1 MLKWF
6 DELSEFVRP
15 GAAVAAIALIA
26 VLGACY
32 PGDISGI
39 EETDV
44 VLTVHSGNDFSTYS
58 TYAMPD
64 TVMDVCENAD
74 DPECENALDIDH
86 SYDAEILAQIA
97 ARMQGYGYQ
106 RVPIEAV
113 DENNLPD
120 VFLLVSVS
128 ATERTSTT
136 IWWPWWGWGGWWPGW
151 GPGWGPG
158 YPVAS
163 VTRWNQGTL
172 EMTMIDPGDTVP
184 DQEIFNVQWDA
195 TLSGVLSSANN
206 PIDTNRIDRGIQ
218 QAFDQSPYL
227 DTNAN

>member
-1 MLKWF
+1 MQKQ
-6 DELSEFVRP
+6 FVGLRALTGP
-15 GAAVAAIALIA
+15 GMGLAGIALILA
-26 VLGACY
+26 LGACY

-44 VLTVHSGNDFSTYS
+44 VLTIHGGNDFSAYN

-64 TVMDVCENAD
+64 TVVDVCQNAD

-86 SYDAEILAQIA
+86 SYDSEILTQIA

-106 RVPIEAV
+106 RVPIDEV

-128 ATERTSTT
+128 ATVRTSASV
-136 IWWPWWGWGGWWPGW
+136 WWPWWGWGGWWPGW
-151 GPGWGPG
+151 GPGWGPS
-158 YPVAS
+158 VS

-172 EMTMIDPGDTVP
+172 EMTMLDPADT
-184 DQEIFNVQWDA
+184 DLEQEIFNVPWDA
-195 TLSGVLSSANN
+195 TLSGVLSSSGA
-206 PIDTNRIDRGIQ
+206 PINTDLIDRGIQ
-218 QAFDQSPYL
+218 QAFDQSTYL
-227 DTNAN
+227 GTN

>member
-1 MLKWF
+1 MQKQ
-6 DELSEFVRP
+6 FVRRRALTGP
-15 GAAVAAIALIA
+15 GVGLVAVALILA
-26 VLGACY
+26 LGACY

-44 VLTVHSGNDFSTYS
+44 VLTVHSGNDFSAYN

-64 TVMDVCENAD
+64 TVVDVCENAD
-74 DPECENALDIDH
+74 DPECDNALDIDH
-86 SYDAEILAQIA
+86 SYDSEILEQIA

-106 RVPIEAV
+106 RVPIDEV

-128 ATERTSTT
+128 ATERTSATV
-136 IWWPWWGWGGWWPGW
+136 WWPWWGWGGWWPGW
-151 GPGWGPG
+151 GPGWGPS
-158 YPVAS
+158 VS

-172 EMTMIDPGDTVP
+172 EITMIDPEDT
-184 DQEIFNVQWDA
+184 DLEQEIFNVQWDA
-195 TLSGVLSSANN
+195 TLSGVLSSAGA

-218 QAFDQSPYL
+218 QAFDQSTYL
-227 DTNAN
+227 GTN

>member
-1 MLKWF
+1 MQKQ
-6 DELSEFVRP
+6 FVGRRALTGP
-15 GAAVAAIALIA
+15 GVGLVAVALILA
-26 VLGACY
+26 LGACY

-44 VLTVHSGNDFSTYS
+44 VLTVHSGSDFSAYN

-64 TVMDVCENAD
+64 TVVDVCENAD

-86 SYDAEILAQIA
+86 SYDSEILEQIA

-106 RVPIEAV
+106 RVPIDEV

-120 VFLLVSVS
+120 VFLLVTVS
-128 ATERTSTT
+128 ATERTSASV
-136 IWWPWWGWGGWWPGW
+136 WWPWWGWGGWWPGW

-206 PIDTNRIDRGIQ
+206 PIDTSRIDRGIGCSQ
-218 QAFDQSPYL
+218 FPCRSGY
-227 DTNAN
+227 